1 MMIFNVLNAA
11 TWGDMAKKKEKGFFD
26 FEFITWMAWTW
37 QTAAF
42 FIFIALCLTAMVIWE
57 KKSPGGGPR
66 KGILG
71 LDTTRGDRLFIS
83 LLGSAFII
91 AFIILAFVPS
101 VVFTDV
107 YQSHLATL
115 IFVNIVVAAGLN
127 IVKGYC
133 GQVTVGHV
141 GLFAVGSYTAGT
153 LFLYLGLGF
162 WATLPIAIIVTAFF
176 GVAMGIPSFRLE
188 GPYLALATLGGGEA
202 IRLFIENGNFF
213 RSTFGISD
221 IPTPSLMGYNF
232 DSPDRYYFI
241 SMTIMIIAVYFSFSI
256 LRSGVGRAFMSI
268 REDPI
273 CAAAA
278 GINVKKYKI
287 LAFILSAM
295 FAGAAGAVYAH
306 MPPGY
311 IHPNNYTV
319 IEMVTFL
326 AMVVL
331 GGLGHIWG
339 GIIGAIVITIVYDL
353 TRPLYKYQLLIFGLT
368 IVLTILFMPKGL
380 GGFIDRYFLEKRFK
394 KKTGTEK
401 TT

>member
-1 MMIFNVLNAA
+1 MCI
-11 TWGDMAKKKEKGFFD
+11 
-26 FEFITWMAWTW
+26 
-37 QTAAF
+37 
-42 FIFIALCLTAMVIWE
+42 
-57 KKSPGGGPR
+57 R
-66 KGILG
+66 
-71 LDTTRGDRLFIS
+71 DR
-83 LLGSAFII
+83 
-91 AFIILAFVPS
+91 
-101 VVFTDV
+101 
-107 YQSHLATL
+107 
-115 IFVNIVVAAGLN
+115 
-127 IVKGYC
+127 
-133 GQVTVGHV
+133 VTVGHV